1 MDNSERKLFLFELE
15 LSKSLK
21 DAVIDFDA
29 VELNL
34 FGRIQQCSEMG
45 ELCVLKTEE
54 IKPFDYFEEAEK
66 TLTQKITHYREY
78 EEPVR
83 DCINSEIELSDAQ
96 WERLETRLD
105 QRIYEIHDLPMW
117 ELILKTP
124 VEDYPEQIWE
134 SIEQKL
140 FVQIDSLKNRE
151 AWEQYT
157 KSDEVAIPVD
167 IERFEQQLQQRLE
180 TQSSNLWEQVVKSE
194 EVLSYSRWEEIEDK
208 LFDRVENVA
217 NLGKMPFWYI
227 IDNYVHTLK
236 KYSVAAVSALLL
248 VAGTTS
254 YVTLNKST
262 AEISSVVYRLEGEAA
277 LHPELSSPTN
287 GAFQSV
293 SGGSVTFVNA
303 HGTVSMQNESTV
315 ALEQITRKSVHY
327 KVDFKNKQLTGRTTP
342 ANVSFL
348 VHKKSVPDAF
358 RVETPDYQI
367 IVKGT
372 YFKVEP
378 DISGRVSTRVLEGVV
393 KIKSRDFGD
402 TLLFAGQSLM
412 YDMRSNRY
420 KIHSSGPVVSRS
432 EIEKLPEIIDLM
444 KYGIVKV
451 VSDQA
456 EAEVSI
462 DGKVYGN
469 APIAVRQSFGPHR
482 ITVKKR
488 GFSGVDTMVTL
499 RHDDGAIELKVALQK
514 IVKSS
519 RKTSGS
525 STTTTP
531 AEGKI
536 INVPA
541 IDSSVLSPEIVADRM
556 LGIDPELQKIATKN
570 YAAAQKAELA
580 GRWND
585 AIEMYLE
592 VFNSEGSSKLRK
604 EDALFSIGKIR
615 AERDNEPF
623 EAKQVFL
630 KYLAL
635 FPDGS
640 FSGEC
645 WLRLAELELRTNP
658 DNAIQYYNRFF
669 EMFPMHPRI
678 AELKN
683 RVGVIYLQ
691 RKRYRDAIT
700 IFRSALRDLGVSR
713 QVERSQITANLQ
725 KAYEESGD
733 LENAYLLKKELH
745 AESR

>member
-1 MDNSERKLFLFELE
+1 MDNLEHRLYLFELE

-21 DAVIDFDA
+21 NTVIDYGT

-34 FGRIQQCSEMG
+34 FGRIQQCSELG

-54 IKPFDYFEEAEK
+54 IQPFDYFEEAEI
-66 TLTQKITHYREY
+66 TLSKKITHYREY

-83 DCINSEIELSDAQ
+83 DCINCEIDLSDAQ

-124 VEDYPEQIWE
+124 VEDYLEQVWE
-134 SIEQKL
+134 SIEQRL
-140 FVQIDSLKNRE
+140 FAQIDSLKSRE

-194 EVLSYSRWEEIEDK
+194 EVLSYSRWEEIEDQ
-208 LFDRVENVA
+208 LFDRVENVV
-217 NLGKMPFWYI
+217 NLGKLPFWYI
-227 IDNYVHTLK
+227 IENYVHTLK
-236 KYSVAAVSALLL
+236 KHSVAAVSALLL
-248 VAGTTS
+248 MTGAVS
-254 YVTLNKST
+254 YVTLSKNS
-262 AEISSVVYRLEGEAA
+262 AEIASVVYSLQGEAA
-277 LHPELSSPTN
+277 LHPELSALTEGS
-287 GAFQSV
+287 FQSIN
-293 SGGSVTFVNA
+293 GGSVTFVNA
-303 HGTVSMQNESTV
+303 HGTVSMQNESSV
-315 ALEQITRKSVHY
+315 ALEQINRKSVHY
-327 KVDFKNKQLTGRTTP
+327 KVDFKNKPLSGRTTP

-402 TLLFAGQSLM
+402 TLLYAGQSLI
-412 YDMRSNRY
+412 YDMHSNRY

-432 EIEKLPEIIDLM
+432 EIEKLPELVDLM
-444 KYGIVKV
+444 KYGIVRV
-451 VSDQA
+451 VSNQVQA
-456 EAEVSI
+456 EVTI

-469 APIAVRQSFGPHR
+469 APIAVKQSFGPHR
-482 ITVKKR
+482 ITIKKR
-488 GFSGVDTMVTL
+488 GFSGVDTTVNL
-499 RHDDGAIELKVALQK
+499 KHDDGAIELVVALQK
-514 IVKSS
+514 IVKPS
-519 RKTSGS
+519 RKTSS
-525 STTTTP
+525 STTTATATGEKNSNLP
-531 AEGKI
+531 DTSE
-536 INVPA
+536 
-541 IDSSVLSPEIVADRM
+541 LSPEIVADRM
-556 LGIDPELQKIATKN
+556 LGIDPELQKIASKN
-570 YAAAQKAELA
+570 YAAAQKAELT
-580 GRWND
+580 GRWNE
-585 AIEMYLE
+585 AISMYLE

-645 WLRLAELELRTNP
+645 WLRLAELELRSNP

-691 RKRYRDAIT
+691 RKRYRDAIAM
-700 IFRSALRDLGVSR
+700 FRSALQNMGASR
-713 QVERSQITANLQ
+713 QAERFQITTNLQ

-733 LENAYLLKKELH
+733 TDSADLLKKELH

>member
-1 MDNSERKLFLFELE
+1 MDNSERRLYLFERE
-15 LSKSLK
+15 LSKGLK
-21 DAVIDFDA
+21 DAVIDYGA
-29 VELNL
+29 VELYL
-34 FGRIQQCSEMG
+34 FSRIQQCSELG

-54 IKPFDYFEEAEK
+54 IQPFDYFEEAGI
-66 TLTQKITHYREY
+66 TLTHKITHYREY

-83 DCINSEIELSDAQ
+83 DCINSEIDLSGAQ

-117 ELILKTP
+117 ELVLKTP
-124 VEDYPEQIWE
+124 VEEYPEQVWE

-140 FVQIDSLKNRE
+140 FAQIDSLKNRE

-217 NLGKMPFWYI
+217 NLGRMPVWYI
-227 IDNYVHTLK
+227 IENYVHTLK
-236 KYSVAAVSALLL
+236 KYSVAAVSTLLL
-248 VAGTTS
+248 MTGAVS
-254 YVTLNKST
+254 YVTLNKNS
-262 AEISSVVYRLEGEAA
+262 AEIASVVYSLQGEAA
-277 LHPELSSPTN
+277 LRPELSALN
-287 GAFQSV
+287 GGTFQSIN
-293 SGGSVTFVNA
+293 GGSVTFVNA
-303 HGTVSMQNESTV
+303 HGTVSMQNESSV
-315 ALEQITRKSVHY
+315 ALEQINRKSVHY
-327 KVDFKNKQLTGRTTP
+327 KVDFKNKPLSGRTTP

-412 YDMRSNRY
+412 YDMHSNRY

-432 EIEKLPEIIDLM
+432 EIEKLPEMVDLM

-456 EAEVSI
+456 QAEVTI

-469 APIAVRQSFGPHR
+469 APLAVRQSFGPHR
-482 ITVKKR
+482 ITIKKR
-488 GFSGVDTMVTL
+488 GFSGVDTTVNL
-499 RHDDGAIELKVALQK
+499 KHGDGAIELVVALQK
-514 IVKSS
+514 IVRPS

-525 STTTTP
+525 TTTAP
-531 AEGKI
+531 ATEEKI
-536 INVPA
+536 INSQVA
-541 IDSSVLSPEIVADRM
+541 DTSELSPEIVADRM
-556 LGIDPELQKIATKN
+556 LGIDPELQKIASKN

-580 GRWND
+580 GRWNE
-585 AIEMYLE
+585 AISMYLE

-630 KYLAL
+630 RHLAL

-645 WLRLAELELRTNP
+645 WLRLAELELRSNP

-691 RKRYRDAIT
+691 RKRYRDAIAM
-700 IFRSALRDLGVSR
+700 FRNALQNLGASR
-713 QVERSQITANLQ
+713 QAERSQITANLQ

-733 LENAYLLKKELH
+733 ADSADLLKKELR